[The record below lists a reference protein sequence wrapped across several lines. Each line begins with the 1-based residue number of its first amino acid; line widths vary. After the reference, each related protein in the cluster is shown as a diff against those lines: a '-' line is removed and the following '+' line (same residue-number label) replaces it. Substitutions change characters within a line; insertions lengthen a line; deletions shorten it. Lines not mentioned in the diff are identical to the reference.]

1 MRDLF
6 DHNVV
11 NLTDYIACNNR
22 INKLGI
28 IMSVE
33 GNICET
39 ISRPYIGI
47 FFEKLGKTCENLRQ
61 IISDSAEIRNTQLQ
75 DQIQMRYGLKQLAV
89 LYAVFH
95 TAAVY
100 CTIVFKDFSPLP
112 QTLHTRGDL
121 FTCNYKLICKRNA
134 VIQSICRTGC
144 K

>member
-1 MRDLF
+1 
-6 DHNVV
+6 
-11 NLTDYIACNNR
+11 
-22 INKLGI
+22 
-28 IMSVE
+28 MSVE
-33 GNICET
+33 ENVCAT

-47 FFEKLGKTCENLRQ
+47 FLERLGKTCESLRQ
-61 IISDSAEIRNTQLQ
+61 IISDSAEIRNAQLQ
-75 DQIQMRYGLKQLAV
+75 DQIRMRYGLKQLAV

-112 QTLHTRGDL
+112 QTLHTRGDYL
-121 FTCNYKLICKRNA
+121 FTCNYKLIYNRNA

>member
-11 NLTDYIACNNR
+11 NLADYVAWNDR

-28 IMSVE
+28 IMSVKE
-33 GNICET
+33 NICET
-39 ISRPYIGI
+39 NSRSYIGI
-47 FFEKLGKTCENLRQ
+47 FLQILGKTCENIRQ
-61 IISDSAEIRNTQLQ
+61 IISDSAEIRNSQLQ
-75 DQIQMRYGLKQLAV
+75 DQIRMLYGLKQLAV

-112 QTLHTRGDL
+112 QTLHTREDL
-121 FTCNYKLICKRNA
+121 FTCNYKLICNRNA